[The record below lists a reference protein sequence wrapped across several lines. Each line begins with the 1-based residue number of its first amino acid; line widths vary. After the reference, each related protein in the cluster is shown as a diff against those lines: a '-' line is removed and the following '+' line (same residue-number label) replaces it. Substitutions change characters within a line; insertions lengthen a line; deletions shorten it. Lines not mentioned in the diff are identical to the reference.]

1 MENRCVS
8 CGTIIPEGQ
17 QVCKRCLEEKPENSC
32 DMPRYI
38 ANVYDNLEIVASKQ
52 GFELLGIRDK
62 ATGKVYVKER
72 RSIDV

>member
-17 QVCKRCLEEKPENSC
+17 QVCKCCLEEKPEKSC

-62 ATGKVYVKER
+62 ATGKVYVRSR
-72 RSIDV
+72 RNPSV